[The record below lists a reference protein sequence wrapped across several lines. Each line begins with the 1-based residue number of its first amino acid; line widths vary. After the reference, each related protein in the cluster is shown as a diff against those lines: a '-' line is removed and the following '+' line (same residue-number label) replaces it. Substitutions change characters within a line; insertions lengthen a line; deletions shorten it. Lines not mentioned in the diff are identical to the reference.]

1 MYKVIIRVKVETTE
15 FDLRTLEFHKWP
27 EQAKEQ
33 AYRLLGDE
41 RKYKEMMQ
49 QIEPMSWLVAQLEK
63 AQEDAEVIAREFG
76 L

>member
-15 FDLRTLEFHKWP
+15 FDLRALEFHKWP

-33 AYRLLGDE
+33 AYKLLGDD
-41 RKYKEMMQ
+41 KKHKEMLQ
-49 QIEPMSWLVAQLEK
+49 QIEPKSWLVAQLEK
-63 AQEDAEVIAREFG
+63 AQEDAEVITREFG

>member
-1 MYKVIIRVKVETTE
+1 MYKIVIRVKVETTE
-15 FDLRTLEFHKWP
+15 YDLRALEFHKWP

-49 QIEPMSWLVAQLEK
+49 QIEPMSWLVGQLEK

-76 L
+76 I